1 MVSIQCHA
9 GTGSDDIWEYCPS
22 FAAAIL
28 FAVLFGITSS
38 AHVIQAFIYRKP
50 FAAVLI
56 MGALWEFGGYVA
68 RILSIKSELSSGVF
82 TAQLLLILL
91 APLWI
96 NAYVYMLLGRMIH
109 IFLKSD
115 RVYGI
120 KARLITR
127 IFVIFDIVAFLI
139 QATGGMLTGPGV
151 SVKLQKIGLNV
162 YTGGV
167 GAQLLFLAIF
177 VALAVGFQRRLN
189 KQQRTA
195 YHATCP
201 DQITVCHSSPYG
213 SATLALESQ
222 DPSPA
227 ASRTSLEFHSPEP
240 TPDDSLAK
248 PVIRTMYAV
257 LFLIIARN
265 VYRLAEFASGAHSP
279 TVTHEWY
286 AYIFDAVP
294 MFVALVVLN
303 IFYPRKALQGPRCD
317 FSEQD
322 NQRKQSKKD
331 RKALKKAEKKH
342 EGRGRSEAKKMGLT
356 KDNSGYEPMR

>member
-1 MVSIQCHA
+1 MVSIQCRA
-9 GTGSDDIWEYCPS
+9 GTGSDDICDYCPS
-22 FAAAIL
+22 FAAAII

-56 MGALWEFGGYVA
+56 MGALWEFDGYVA

-120 KARLITR
+120 KARLITQDR
-127 IFVIFDIVAFLI
+127 SERVHWRC
-139 QATGGMLTGPGV
+139 
-151 SVKLQKIGLNV
+151 
-162 YTGGV
+162 

-201 DQITVCHSSPYG
+201 DQIIVCHSSPYG

-227 ASRTSLEFHSPEP
+227 ASRTSFEFHSPEP
-240 TPDDSLAK
+240 IPDDSLAK